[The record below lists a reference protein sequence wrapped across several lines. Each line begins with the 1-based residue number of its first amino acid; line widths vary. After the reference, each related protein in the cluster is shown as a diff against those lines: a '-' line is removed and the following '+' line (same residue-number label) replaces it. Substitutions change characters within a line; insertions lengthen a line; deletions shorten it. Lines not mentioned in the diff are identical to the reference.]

1 MSNVVVF
8 GGSFNPP
15 TKAHMLIALKAVD
28 LINADKLCFVPVGD
42 KYVKESLISS
52 NYRVE
57 MLNILKNNNSSYDI
71 DIDLTE
77 VNSEK
82 NLNTIDTLRILQNK
96 YKGSTLYFFVVSDN
110 ILHLPE
116 WKEADELLKKYK
128 ILTIRRDGYN
138 IKDIINNKP
147 LLNKYKEN
155 IVPIEI
161 KESIFIS
168 STMVRELIK
177 NNNEDLEY
185 YLDDNIKEYIKE
197 NQLY

>member
-1 MSNVVVF
+1 M
-8 GGSFNPP
+8 
-15 TKAHMLIALKAVD
+15 
-28 LINADKLCFVPVGD
+28 
-42 KYVKESLISS
+42 
-52 NYRVE
+52 
-57 MLNILKNNNSSYDI
+57 NI
-71 DIDLTE
+71 
-77 VNSEK
+77 
-82 NLNTIDTLRILQNK
+82 
-96 YKGSTLYFFVVSDN
+96 
-110 ILHLPE
+110 PE

-128 ILTIRRDGYN
+128 ILTIRRDGYK

-155 IVPIEI
+155 IVTIEI

-177 NNNEDLEY
+177 NNNDDLEY

>member
-1 MSNVVVF
+1 M
-8 GGSFNPP
+8 
-15 TKAHMLIALKAVD
+15 
-28 LINADKLCFVPVGD
+28 
-42 KYVKESLISS
+42 
-52 NYRVE
+52 
-57 MLNILKNNNSSYDI
+57 
-71 DIDLTE
+71 
-77 VNSEK
+77 
-82 NLNTIDTLRILQNK
+82 
-96 YKGSTLYFFVVSDN
+96 
-110 ILHLPE
+110 HLPE
-116 WKEADELLKKYK
+116 WKEADELLKNYK